1 MSQYLSEDIKQ
12 PIVHSPP
19 GSPRNVYLLK
29 APTGS
34 GKTTFFIKDLVPE
47 ARRRR
52 QQVLLI
58 VNRSVLTEQLINIY
72 LKELGIPPGAIEF
85 PQEGIYPLG
94 DLVVCSYQYMARR
107 LQDKDTPNIKI
118 GPFEAKEYAFVVC
131 DECHYFIADS
141 VFTTDSAPLVNLPK
155 VFAQSVRIYASAT
168 MSPVRNVILK
178 MEQVVDLAEN
188 FPHWEIWPRFRY
200 AKNDMI
206 SQMYSNSTGLPKYA
220 AFFEVTGAE
229 PDYSYLHP
237 RILADGQALWDD
249 VIEQHGAHRLH
260 KAVVFVDSKKQ
271 GTDCKNKLNQ
281 HGVSAAFI
289 FSEASSGAYS
299 MDELDKK
306 VLEEIKA
313 KSHFE
318 SVSVLIATSILDNG
332 TNLID
337 KEITHLYISGT
348 EYMAAVQ
355 QAGRVRMYDEGQTLE
370 LVIPRRAKSFFSTR
384 RSQWKRQKELLEK
397 WLDATVKTR
406 ESMYFNGEAD
416 FLKTKFSYNEDSRPK
431 NSIFTFAALN
441 YYIFDASNSIALLE
455 NDPDAYIQKALRWF
469 GFDLDDTET
478 VDENPRHQN
487 AAIEQLQALLEE
499 TESKPLNSEN
509 WADFRE
515 KFRTLYEKSGGATLC
530 SGKANRKPGTRVIV
544 ELLASYGYQVK
555 TNAKLKLKYIV
566 KEDTKK

>member
-107 LQDKDTPNIKI
+107 LQGKDTPNIKI

-188 FPHWEIWPRFRY
+188 FPYWEISPGFRY
-200 AKNDMI
+200 ARNNMI
-206 SQMYSNSTGLPKYA
+206 SQIYSNYNGLLQRAP
-220 AFFEVTGAE
+220 FFEVMGAE

-237 RILADGQALWDD
+237 RILADGQSLWDD
-249 VIEQHGAHRLH
+249 VIEQYEAHSLR
-260 KAVVFVDSKKQ
+260 KAVVFVDSKKH
-271 GTDCKNKLNQ
+271 GKDCKEKLNS
-281 HGVSAAFI
+281 HGISAAFI
-289 FSEASSGAYS
+289 VSESTSSRSYS

-306 VLEEIKA
+306 VLEEIKT
-313 KSHFE
+313 KNRFE
-318 SVSVLIATSILDNG
+318 SVSVLIATSVLDNG

-337 KEITHLYISGT
+337 KDITHLYISGT

-355 QAGRVRMYDEGQTLE
+355 QAGRVRMYEEGQTLE
-370 LVIPRRAKSFFSTR
+370 LVIPRRAKSYFSSR
-384 RSQWKRQKELLEK
+384 ISQWNRQENLLDK
-397 WLDATVKTR
+397 WLDADAKTR
-406 ESMYFNGEAD
+406 EDMFWNGELE
-416 FLKTKFSYNEDSRPK
+416 FLRTKFSYNESSHPK
-431 NSIFTFAALN
+431 NSIFTFASLN
-441 YYIFDASNSIALLE
+441 YYRSDARDTLRRLE
-455 NDPDAYIQKALRWF
+455 GSPDGYVKKALCWF
-469 GFDLDDTET
+469 GFNLSDA
-478 VDENPRHQN
+478 VDESLCCQSD
-487 AAIEQLQALLEE
+487 AIEQLQTFLEE
-499 TESKPLNSEN
+499 TASKPLNKES
-509 WADFRE
+509 WANFRK
-515 KFRTLYEKSGGATLC
+515 KFRSLHEAAGGEVLC
-530 SGKANRKPGTRVIV
+530 NGKKDRTPGTQVIE
-544 ELLASYGYQVK
+544 ELLPLYGYQVK
-555 TNAKLKLKYIV
+555 TSNRLKFIV
-566 KEDTKK
+566 KEGT

>member
-34 GKTTFFIKDLVPE
+34 GKTTFFIEELVPE
-47 ARRRR
+47 ARRRE
-52 QQVLLI
+52 QAVLLI
-58 VNRSVLTEQLINIY
+58 VNRSVLTEQLTNIY

-85 PQEGIYPLG
+85 SQAGIYPLG
-94 DLVVCSYQYMARR
+94 DLVVCSYQYMAQR

-168 MSPVRNVILK
+168 ISPVRNVILK

-188 FPHWEIWPRFRY
+188 FPHWEIWPGFRY
-200 AKNDMI
+200 ARNNMI
-206 SQMYSNSTGLPKYA
+206 SQIHSNHNGLLQYA

-229 PDYSYLHP
+229 PNYSYLHP

-249 VIEQHGAHRLH
+249 VIEQHEAHRLH

-281 HGVSAAFI
+281 HGISAAFI
-289 FSEASSGAYS
+289 FSEASSGSYS

-313 KSHFE
+313 KSRFE
-318 SVSVLIATSILDNG
+318 SVSVLIATSVLDNG

-337 KEITHLYISGT
+337 KDITHLYISGT

-355 QAGRVRMYDEGQTLE
+355 QAGRVRMYEEGQTLE
-370 LVIPRRAKSFFSTR
+370 LVIPRRAKSYFSSR
-384 RSQWKRQKELLEK
+384 ISQWDRQENLLNK
-397 WLDATVKTR
+397 WLDTDAKTR
-406 ESMYFNGEAD
+406 EDMFWNGELE
-416 FLKTKFSYNEDSRPK
+416 FLRTKFSYNESSHPK
-431 NSIFTFAALN
+431 NSIFTFAALD
-441 YYIFDASNSIALLE
+441 YYISDARKSLSMLE
-455 NDPDAYIQKALRWF
+455 NDPDGYVRKALSWF
-469 GFDLDDTET
+469 GFDLDDTEA

-499 TESKPLNSEN
+499 TASKPLNKES
-509 WADFRE
+509 WANFRQQ
-515 KFRTLYEKSGGATLC
+515 FRLLHEAAGGEVLC
-530 SGKANRKPGTRVIV
+530 SGKKDRTPGTQVIE
-544 ELLASYGYQVK
+544 ELLPLYGYQVK
-555 TNAKLKLKYIV
+555 TSNRLKFIV
-566 KEDTKK
+566 KEGT

>member
-34 GKTTFFIKDLVPE
+34 GKTTFFIEELVPE
-47 ARRRR
+47 ARRRE
-52 QQVLLI
+52 QAVLLI
-58 VNRSVLTEQLINIY
+58 VNRSVLTEQLTNIY

-85 PQEGIYPLG
+85 SQAGIYPLG
-94 DLVVCSYQYMARR
+94 DLVVCSYQYMAQR

-168 MSPVRNVILK
+168 ISPVRNVILK

-188 FPHWEIWPRFRY
+188 FPHWEIWPGFRY
-200 AKNDMI
+200 ARNNMI
-206 SQMYSNSTGLPKYA
+206 SQIHSNHNGLLQYA

-229 PDYSYLHP
+229 HNYSYLHP
-237 RILADGQALWDD
+237 RILADDQALWDD
-249 VIEQHGAHRLH
+249 VIEQHEAHRLH

-281 HGVSAAFI
+281 HGISAAFI
-289 FSEASSGAYS
+289 FSEASSGSYS

-313 KSHFE
+313 KSRFE
-318 SVSVLIATSILDNG
+318 SVSVLIATSVLDNG

-337 KEITHLYISGT
+337 KDITHLYISGT

-355 QAGRVRMYDEGQTLE
+355 QAGRVRMYEEGQTLE
-370 LVIPRRAKSFFSTR
+370 LVIPRRAKSYFSSR
-384 RSQWKRQKELLEK
+384 ISQWDRQENLLNK
-397 WLDATVKTR
+397 WLDTDAKTR
-406 ESMYFNGEAD
+406 EDMFWNGELE
-416 FLKTKFSYNEDSRPK
+416 FLRTKFSYNESSHPK
-431 NSIFTFAALN
+431 NSIFTFAALD
-441 YYIFDASNSIALLE
+441 YYISDARKSLSMLE
-455 NDPDAYIQKALRWF
+455 NDPDGYVRKALSWF
-469 GFDLDDTET
+469 GFDLDDTEA

-499 TESKPLNSEN
+499 TASKPLNKESWSN
-509 WADFRE
+509 FR
-515 KFRTLYEKSGGATLC
+515 KQFRSLHEAAGGEVLC
-530 SGKANRKPGTRVIV
+530 SGKKDRTPGTQVIE
-544 ELLASYGYQVK
+544 ELLPLYGYQVK
-555 TNAKLKLKYIV
+555 TSNKLKFIV
-566 KEDTKK
+566 KEDIKK

>member
-47 ARRRR
+47 ARRRG
-52 QQVLLI
+52 QAVLLI
-58 VNRSVLTEQLINIY
+58 VNRCVLTEQLINIY

-168 MSPVRNVILK
+168 MNPVRNVILK

-188 FPHWEIWPRFRY
+188 FPYWEISPGFRY
-200 AKNDMI
+200 ARNNMI
-206 SQMYSNSTGLPKYA
+206 SQIYSNYNGLLQRAP
-220 AFFEVTGAE
+220 FFEVRGAE

-249 VIEQHGAHRLH
+249 VIEQHGIHRLH

-271 GTDCKNKLNQ
+271 GTDCKNNLNQ
-281 HGVSAAFI
+281 HGISAAFI

-313 KSHFE
+313 KSRFE

-355 QAGRVRMYDEGQTLE
+355 QVGRVRMYEEGQTLE

-397 WLDATVKTR
+397 WLSATVKTR
-406 ESMYFNGEAD
+406 ESMYFNGEVD

-441 YYIFDASNSIALLE
+441 YYISDASNSIALLE
-455 NDPDAYIQKALRWF
+455 NDPDAYIQKALNWF

-478 VDENPRHQN
+478 VDENPHHQN

-515 KFRTLYEKSGGATLC
+515 EFRTLYEKSGGATLC
-530 SGKANRKPGTRVIV
+530 SGKAKRKPGTHVIV

>member
-19 GSPRNVYLLK
+19 GLPRNVYLLK

-85 PQEGIYPLG
+85 SQAGIYPLG
-94 DLVVCSYQYMARR
+94 DLVVCSYQYMAQR

-188 FPHWEIWPRFRY
+188 FPHWEIWPGFRY
-200 AKNDMI
+200 ARNNMI
-206 SQMYSNSTGLPKYA
+206 SQIHSNHNGLLQYA

-229 PDYSYLHP
+229 PNYSYLHP

-249 VIEQHGAHRLH
+249 VIEQHEAHRLH

-281 HGVSAAFI
+281 HGISAAFI
-289 FSEASSGAYS
+289 FSEASSGSYS

-313 KSHFE
+313 KSRFE
-318 SVSVLIATSILDNG
+318 SVSVLIATSVLDNG

-337 KEITHLYISGT
+337 KDITHLYISGT

-355 QAGRVRMYDEGQTLE
+355 QAGRVRMYEEGQTLE
-370 LVIPRRAKSFFSTR
+370 LVIPRRAKSYFSSR
-384 RSQWKRQKELLEK
+384 ISQWDRQENLLNK
-397 WLDATVKTR
+397 WLDTDAKTR
-406 ESMYFNGEAD
+406 EDMFWNGELE
-416 FLKTKFSYNEDSRPK
+416 FLRTKFSYNESSHPK
-431 NSIFTFAALN
+431 NSIFTFAALD
-441 YYIFDASNSIALLE
+441 YYISDARKSLSMLE
-455 NDPDAYIQKALRWF
+455 NDPDGYVRKALSWF
-469 GFDLDDTET
+469 GFDLDDTEA

-499 TESKPLNSEN
+499 TASKPLNKES
-509 WADFRE
+509 WANFR
-515 KFRTLYEKSGGATLC
+515 KQFRSLHEAAGGEVLC
-530 SGKANRKPGTRVIV
+530 SGKKDRTPGTQVIE
-544 ELLASYGYQVK
+544 ELLPLYGYQVK
-555 TNAKLKLKYIV
+555 TSNKLKFIV
-566 KEDTKK
+566 KEDIKK

>member
-19 GSPRNVYLLK
+19 GLPRNVYLFK

-107 LQDKDTPNIKI
+107 LQGKDTPNIKI

-188 FPHWEIWPRFRY
+188 FPYWEISPGFRY
-200 AKNDMI
+200 ARNNMI
-206 SQMYSNSTGLPKYA
+206 SQIYSNYNGLLQRAP
-220 AFFEVTGAE
+220 FFEVMGAE

-237 RILADGQALWDD
+237 RILADGQSLWDD
-249 VIEQHGAHRLH
+249 VIEQYEAHSLR
-260 KAVVFVDSKKQ
+260 KAVVFVDSKKH
-271 GTDCKNKLNQ
+271 GKDCKEKLNS
-281 HGVSAAFI
+281 HGISAAFI
-289 FSEASSGAYS
+289 VSESTSSRSYS

-306 VLEEIKA
+306 VLEEIKT
-313 KSHFE
+313 KNRFE
-318 SVSVLIATSILDNG
+318 SVSVLIATSVLDNG

-337 KEITHLYISGT
+337 KDITHLYISGT

-355 QAGRVRMYDEGQTLE
+355 QAGRVRMYEEGQTLE
-370 LVIPRRAKSFFSTR
+370 LVIPRRAKSYFSSR
-384 RSQWKRQKELLEK
+384 ISQWNRQENLLDK
-397 WLDATVKTR
+397 WLDADAKTR
-406 ESMYFNGEAD
+406 EDMFWNGELE
-416 FLKTKFSYNEDSRPK
+416 FLRTKFSYNESSHPK
-431 NSIFTFAALN
+431 NSIFTFASLN
-441 YYIFDASNSIALLE
+441 YYRSDARDTLRRLE
-455 NDPDAYIQKALRWF
+455 GSPDGYVKKALCWF
-469 GFDLDDTET
+469 GFNLSDA
-478 VDENPRHQN
+478 VDESLCCQSD
-487 AAIEQLQALLEE
+487 AIEQLQTFLEE
-499 TESKPLNSEN
+499 TASKPLNKES
-509 WADFRE
+509 WANFRQQ
-515 KFRTLYEKSGGATLC
+515 FRLLHEAAGGEVLC
-530 SGKANRKPGTRVIV
+530 SGKKDRTPGTQVIE
-544 ELLASYGYQVK
+544 ELLPLYGYQVK
-555 TNAKLKLKYIV
+555 TCNRLKFIV
-566 KEDTKK
+566 KEGT

>member
-34 GKTTFFIKDLVPE
+34 GKTTFFIEELVPE
-47 ARRRR
+47 ARRRE
-52 QQVLLI
+52 QAVLLI
-58 VNRSVLTEQLINIY
+58 VNRSVLTEQLTNIY

-85 PQEGIYPLG
+85 SQAGIYPLG
-94 DLVVCSYQYMARR
+94 DLVVCSYQYMAQR

-168 MSPVRNVILK
+168 ISPVRNVILK

-188 FPHWEIWPRFRY
+188 FPHWEIWPGFRY
-200 AKNDMI
+200 ARNNMI
-206 SQMYSNSTGLPKYA
+206 SQIHSNHNGLLQYA

-229 PDYSYLHP
+229 PNYSYLHP

-249 VIEQHGAHRLH
+249 VIEQHETHRLH

-281 HGVSAAFI
+281 HGISAAFI
-289 FSEASSGAYS
+289 FSEASSGSYS

-313 KSHFE
+313 KSRFE
-318 SVSVLIATSILDNG
+318 SVSVLIATSVLDNG

-337 KEITHLYISGT
+337 KDITHLYISGT

-355 QAGRVRMYDEGQTLE
+355 QAGRVRMYEEGQTLE
-370 LVIPRRAKSFFSTR
+370 LVIPRRAKSYFSSR
-384 RSQWKRQKELLEK
+384 ISQWDRQENLLNK
-397 WLDATVKTR
+397 WLDTDAKTR
-406 ESMYFNGEAD
+406 EDMFWNGELE
-416 FLKTKFSYNEDSRPK
+416 FLRTKFSYNESFHPK
-431 NSIFTFAALN
+431 NSIFTFAALD
-441 YYIFDASNSIALLE
+441 YYISDARKSLSMLE
-455 NDPDAYIQKALRWF
+455 NDPDGYVRKALSWF
-469 GFDLDDTET
+469 GFDLDDTEA

-499 TESKPLNSEN
+499 TASKPLNKES
-509 WADFRE
+509 WANFR
-515 KFRTLYEKSGGATLC
+515 KQFRSLHEAAGGEVLC
-530 SGKANRKPGTRVIV
+530 SGKKDRTPGTQVIE
-544 ELLASYGYQVK
+544 ELLPLYGYQVK
-555 TNAKLKLKYIV
+555 TSNKLKFIV
-566 KEDTKK
+566 KEDIKK

>member
-188 FPHWEIWPRFRY
+188 FPHWEIWPGFRY
-200 AKNDMI
+200 ARNNMI
-206 SQMYSNSTGLPKYA
+206 SQMYSNNTGLPKYA

-237 RILADGQALWDD
+237 RILADGQSLWDD
-249 VIEQHGAHRLH
+249 VIEQYEAHSLR

-271 GTDCKNKLNQ
+271 GKDCKEKLNS
-281 HGVSAAFI
+281 HGISAAFI
-289 FSEASSGAYS
+289 VSESTSSRSYS

-306 VLEEIKA
+306 VLEEIKT
-313 KSHFE
+313 KNRFE
-318 SVSVLIATSILDNG
+318 SVSVLIATSVLDNG

-337 KEITHLYISGT
+337 KDITHLYISGT

-355 QAGRVRMYDEGQTLE
+355 QAGRVRMYEEGQTLE
-370 LVIPRRAKSFFSTR
+370 LVIPRRAKSYFSSR
-384 RSQWKRQKELLEK
+384 ISQWNRQENLLDK
-397 WLDATVKTR
+397 WLDADAKTR
-406 ESMYFNGEAD
+406 EDMFWNGELE
-416 FLKTKFSYNEDSRPK
+416 FLRTKFSYNESSHPK
-431 NSIFTFAALN
+431 NSIFTFASLN
-441 YYIFDASNSIALLE
+441 YYRSDARDTLRRLE
-455 NDPDAYIQKALRWF
+455 GSPDGYVKKALCWF
-469 GFDLDDTET
+469 GFNLSDA
-478 VDENPRHQN
+478 VDESLCCQSD
-487 AAIEQLQALLEE
+487 AIEQLQTFLEE
-499 TESKPLNSEN
+499 TASKPLNKES
-509 WADFRE
+509 WANFRQQ
-515 KFRTLYEKSGGATLC
+515 FRLLHEAAGGEVLC
-530 SGKANRKPGTRVIV
+530 SGKKDRTPGTQVIE
-544 ELLASYGYQVK
+544 ELLPLYGYQVK
-555 TNAKLKLKYIV
+555 TSNRLKFIV
-566 KEDTKK
+566 KEGT

>member
-34 GKTTFFIKDLVPE
+34 CKTTFFIKDLVPE

-249 VIEQHGAHRLH
+249 VIEQHGPHRLH

-281 HGVSAAFI
+281 HGISAAFI

-313 KSHFE
+313 KSRFE

-370 LVIPRRAKSFFSTR
+370 LVIPRRAKSYFSSR
-384 RSQWKRQKELLEK
+384 ISQWTRQENLLDK
-397 WLDATVKTR
+397 WLDADTKAR
-406 ESMYFNGEAD
+406 ESMSFNGELD
-416 FLKTKFSYNEDSRPK
+416 FLKRQFSYNGGTRPQT
-431 NSIFTFAALN
+431 SVFTFAALN
-441 YYIFDASNSIALLE
+441 YYISDARNSMAMLE
-455 NDPDAYIQKALRWF
+455 KDSDAYIQKALRWF

>member
-47 ARRRR
+47 ARRRG
-52 QQVLLI
+52 QSVLLI
-58 VNRSVLTEQLINIY
+58 VNRNVLTEQLINIY

-107 LQDKDTPNIKI
+107 LQGKDTPNIKI

-188 FPHWEIWPRFRY
+188 FPYWEISPGFRY
-200 AKNDMI
+200 ARNNMI
-206 SQMYSNSTGLPKYA
+206 SQIYSNYNGLLQRAP
-220 AFFEVTGAE
+220 FFEVMGAE

-237 RILADGQALWDD
+237 RILADGQSLWDD
-249 VIEQHGAHRLH
+249 VIEQYEAHSLR
-260 KAVVFVDSKKQ
+260 KAVVFVDSKKH
-271 GTDCKNKLNQ
+271 GKDCKEKLNS
-281 HGVSAAFI
+281 HGISAAFI
-289 FSEASSGAYS
+289 VSESTSSRSYS

-306 VLEEIKA
+306 VLEEIKT
-313 KSHFE
+313 KNRFE
-318 SVSVLIATSILDNG
+318 SVSVLIATSVLDNG

-337 KEITHLYISGT
+337 KDITHLYISGT

-355 QAGRVRMYDEGQTLE
+355 QAGRVRMYEEGQTLE
-370 LVIPRRAKSFFSTR
+370 LVIPRRAKSYFSSR
-384 RSQWKRQKELLEK
+384 ISQWNRHENLLDK
-397 WLDATVKTR
+397 WLDADAKTR
-406 ESMYFNGEAD
+406 EDMFWNGELE
-416 FLKTKFSYNEDSRPK
+416 FLRTKFSYNESSHPK
-431 NSIFTFAALN
+431 NSIFTFASLN
-441 YYIFDASNSIALLE
+441 YYRSDARDTLRRLE
-455 NDPDAYIQKALRWF
+455 GSPDGYVKKALCWF
-469 GFDLDDTET
+469 GFNLSDA
-478 VDENPRHQN
+478 VDESLCCQSD
-487 AAIEQLQALLEE
+487 AIEQLQTFLEE
-499 TESKPLNSEN
+499 TASKPLNKES
-509 WADFRE
+509 WANFRQQ
-515 KFRTLYEKSGGATLC
+515 FRLLHEAAGGEVLC
-530 SGKANRKPGTRVIV
+530 SGKKDRTPGTQVIE
-544 ELLASYGYQVK
+544 ELLPLYGYQVK
-555 TNAKLKLKYIV
+555 TSNRLKFIV
-566 KEDTKK
+566 KEGT

>member
-34 GKTTFFIKDLVPE
+34 GKTTFFIEELVPE
-47 ARRRR
+47 ARRRE
-52 QQVLLI
+52 QAVLLI

-107 LQDKDTPNIKI
+107 LQGKDTPNIKI

-188 FPHWEIWPRFRY
+188 FPYWEISPGFRY
-200 AKNDMI
+200 ARNNMI
-206 SQMYSNSTGLPKYA
+206 SQIYSNYNGLLQRAP
-220 AFFEVTGAE
+220 FFEVMGAE

-237 RILADGQALWDD
+237 RILADGQSLWDD
-249 VIEQHGAHRLH
+249 VIEQYEAHSLR
-260 KAVVFVDSKKQ
+260 KAVVFVDSKKH
-271 GTDCKNKLNQ
+271 GKDCKEKLNS
-281 HGVSAAFI
+281 HGISAAFI
-289 FSEASSGAYS
+289 VSESTSSRSYS

-306 VLEEIKA
+306 VLEEIKT
-313 KSHFE
+313 KNRFE
-318 SVSVLIATSILDNG
+318 SVSVLIATSVLDNG

-337 KEITHLYISGT
+337 KDITHLYISGT

-355 QAGRVRMYDEGQTLE
+355 QAGRVRMYEEGQTLE
-370 LVIPRRAKSFFSTR
+370 LVIPRRAKSYFSSR
-384 RSQWKRQKELLEK
+384 ISQWNRQENLLDK
-397 WLDATVKTR
+397 WLDADAKTR
-406 ESMYFNGEAD
+406 EDMFWNGELE
-416 FLKTKFSYNEDSRPK
+416 FLRTKFSYNESSHPK
-431 NSIFTFAALN
+431 NSIFTFASLN
-441 YYIFDASNSIALLE
+441 YYRSDARDTLRRLE
-455 NDPDAYIQKALRWF
+455 GSPDGYVKKALCWF
-469 GFDLDDTET
+469 GFNLSDA
-478 VDENPRHQN
+478 VDESLCCQSD
-487 AAIEQLQALLEE
+487 AIEQLQTFLEE
-499 TESKPLNSEN
+499 TASKPLNKES
-509 WADFRE
+509 WANFRQQ
-515 KFRTLYEKSGGATLC
+515 FRLLHEAAGGEVLC
-530 SGKANRKPGTRVIV
+530 SGKKDRTPGTQVIE
-544 ELLASYGYQVK
+544 ELLPLYGYQVK
-555 TNAKLKLKYIV
+555 TSNRLKFIV
-566 KEDTKK
+566 KEGT

>member
-188 FPHWEIWPRFRY
+188 FPHWEIWPGFRY
-200 AKNDMI
+200 ARNNMI
-206 SQMYSNSTGLPKYA
+206 SQMYSNNTGLPKYA

-229 PDYSYLHP
+229 PDYSYLYP
-237 RILADGQALWDD
+237 RILADGQSLWDD
-249 VIEQHGAHRLH
+249 VIEQYEAHSLR

-271 GTDCKNKLNQ
+271 GKDCKEKLNS
-281 HGVSAAFI
+281 HGISAAFI
-289 FSEASSGAYS
+289 VSESTSSRSYS

-306 VLEEIKA
+306 VLEEIKT
-313 KSHFE
+313 KNRFE
-318 SVSVLIATSILDNG
+318 SVSVLIATSVLDNG

-337 KEITHLYISGT
+337 KDITHLYISGT

-355 QAGRVRMYDEGQTLE
+355 QAGRVRMYEEGQTLE
-370 LVIPRRAKSFFSTR
+370 LVIPRRAKSYFSSR
-384 RSQWKRQKELLEK
+384 ISQWDRQENLLDK
-397 WLDATVKTR
+397 WLDADAKTR
-406 ESMYFNGEAD
+406 EDMFWNGELE
-416 FLKTKFSYNEDSRPK
+416 FLRTKFSYNESSHPK
-431 NSIFTFAALN
+431 NSIFTFASLN
-441 YYIFDASNSIALLE
+441 YYRSDARDTLRRLE
-455 NDPDAYIQKALRWF
+455 GSPDGYVKKALCWF
-469 GFDLDDTET
+469 GFNLSDA
-478 VDENPRHQN
+478 VDESLCCQSD
-487 AAIEQLQALLEE
+487 AIEQLQTFLEE
-499 TESKPLNSEN
+499 TASKPLNKES
-509 WADFRE
+509 WANFRQQ
-515 KFRTLYEKSGGATLC
+515 FRLLHEAAGGEVLC
-530 SGKANRKPGTRVIV
+530 SGKKDRTPGTQVIE
-544 ELLASYGYQVK
+544 ELLPLYGYQVK
-555 TNAKLKLKYIV
+555 TSNRLKFIV
-566 KEDTKK
+566 KEGT

>member
-47 ARRRR
+47 ARRRG
-52 QQVLLI
+52 QAVLLI
-58 VNRSVLTEQLINIY
+58 VNRCVLTEQLINIY

-168 MSPVRNVILK
+168 MNPVRNVILK

-188 FPHWEIWPRFRY
+188 FPYWEISPGFRY
-200 AKNDMI
+200 ARNNMI
-206 SQMYSNSTGLPKYA
+206 SQIYSNYNGLLQRAP
-220 AFFEVTGAE
+220 FFEVMGAE

-237 RILADGQALWDD
+237 RILADGQSLWDD
-249 VIEQHGAHRLH
+249 VIEQYEAHSLR
-260 KAVVFVDSKKQ
+260 KAVVFVDSKKH
-271 GTDCKNKLNQ
+271 GKDCKEKLNS
-281 HGVSAAFI
+281 HGISAAFI
-289 FSEASSGAYS
+289 VSEFTSSRSYS

-306 VLEEIKA
+306 VLEEIKT
-313 KSHFE
+313 KNRFE
-318 SVSVLIATSILDNG
+318 SVSVLIATSVLDNG

-337 KEITHLYISGT
+337 KDITHLYISGT

-355 QAGRVRMYDEGQTLE
+355 QAGRVRMYEESQTLE
-370 LVIPRRAKSFFSTR
+370 LVIPRRAKSYFSSR
-384 RSQWKRQKELLEK
+384 ISQWNRQENLLDK
-397 WLDATVKTR
+397 WLDADAKTR
-406 ESMYFNGEAD
+406 EDMFWNGELE
-416 FLKTKFSYNEDSRPK
+416 FLRTKFSYNESSHPK
-431 NSIFTFAALN
+431 NSIFTFASLN
-441 YYIFDASNSIALLE
+441 YYRSDARDTLRRLE
-455 NDPDAYIQKALRWF
+455 GSPDGYVKKALCWF
-469 GFDLDDTET
+469 GFNLSDA
-478 VDENPRHQN
+478 VDESLCCQSD
-487 AAIEQLQALLEE
+487 AIEQLQTFLEE
-499 TESKPLNSEN
+499 TASKPLNKES
-509 WADFRE
+509 WANFRQQ
-515 KFRTLYEKSGGATLC
+515 FRLLHEAAGGEVLC
-530 SGKANRKPGTRVIV
+530 SGKKDRTPGTQVIE
-544 ELLASYGYQVK
+544 ELLPLYGYQVK
-555 TNAKLKLKYIV
+555 TSNRLKFIV
-566 KEDTKK
+566 KEGT

>member
-34 GKTTFFIKDLVPE
+34 GKTTFFIEELVPE
-47 ARRRR
+47 ARRRE
-52 QQVLLI
+52 QAVLLI
-58 VNRSVLTEQLINIY
+58 VNRSVLTEQLTNIY

-85 PQEGIYPLG
+85 SQAGIYPLG
-94 DLVVCSYQYMARR
+94 DLVVCSYQYMAQR

-168 MSPVRNVILK
+168 ISPVRNVILK

-188 FPHWEIWPRFRY
+188 FPHWEIWPGFRY
-200 AKNDMI
+200 ARNNMI
-206 SQMYSNSTGLPKYA
+206 SQIHSNHNGLLQYA

-229 PDYSYLHP
+229 PNYSYLHP

-249 VIEQHGAHRLH
+249 VIEQHEAHRLH

-281 HGVSAAFI
+281 HGISAAFI
-289 FSEASSGAYS
+289 FSEASSGSYS

-313 KSHFE
+313 KSRFE
-318 SVSVLIATSILDNG
+318 SVSVLIATSVLDNG

-337 KEITHLYISGT
+337 KDITHLYISGT

-355 QAGRVRMYDEGQTLE
+355 QAGRVRMYEEGQTLE
-370 LVIPRRAKSFFSTR
+370 LVIPRRAKSYFSSR
-384 RSQWKRQKELLEK
+384 ISQWNRQENLLDK
-397 WLDATVKTR
+397 WLDADAKTR
-406 ESMYFNGEAD
+406 EDMFWNGELE
-416 FLKTKFSYNEDSRPK
+416 FLRTKFSYNESSHPK
-431 NSIFTFAALN
+431 NSIFTFASLN
-441 YYIFDASNSIALLE
+441 YYRSDARDTLRRLE
-455 NDPDAYIQKALRWF
+455 GSPDGYVKKALCWF
-469 GFDLDDTET
+469 GFNLSDA
-478 VDENPRHQN
+478 VDESLCCQSD
-487 AAIEQLQALLEE
+487 AIEQLQTFLEE
-499 TESKPLNSEN
+499 TASKPLNKES
-509 WADFRE
+509 WANFRQQ
-515 KFRTLYEKSGGATLC
+515 FRLLHEAAGGEVLC
-530 SGKANRKPGTRVIV
+530 SGKKDRTPGTQVIE
-544 ELLASYGYQVK
+544 ELLPLYGYQVK
-555 TNAKLKLKYIV
+555 TSNRLKFIV
-566 KEDTKK
+566 KEGT

>member
-249 VIEQHGAHRLH
+249 VIEQHGTHRLH

-281 HGVSAAFI
+281 HGISAAFI

-313 KSHFE
+313 KSRFE

-370 LVIPRRAKSFFSTR
+370 LVIPRRAKSYFSSR
-384 RSQWKRQKELLEK
+384 ISQWTRQENLLDK
-397 WLDATVKTR
+397 WLDADTKAR
-406 ESMYFNGEAD
+406 ESMSFNGE
-416 FLKTKFSYNEDSRPK
+416 
-431 NSIFTFAALN
+431 
-441 YYIFDASNSIALLE
+441 
-455 NDPDAYIQKALRWF
+455 
-469 GFDLDDTET
+469 
-478 VDENPRHQN
+478 
-487 AAIEQLQALLEE
+487 
-499 TESKPLNSEN
+499 
-509 WADFRE
+509 
-515 KFRTLYEKSGGATLC
+515 
-530 SGKANRKPGTRVIV
+530 
-544 ELLASYGYQVK
+544 
-555 TNAKLKLKYIV
+555 
-566 KEDTKK
+566 

>member
-47 ARRRR
+47 ARRRG
-52 QQVLLI
+52 QSVLLI
-58 VNRSVLTEQLINIY
+58 VNRNVLTEQLINIY

-107 LQDKDTPNIKI
+107 LQGKDTPNIKI

-188 FPHWEIWPRFRY
+188 FPYWEISPGFRY
-200 AKNDMI
+200 ARNNMI
-206 SQMYSNSTGLPKYA
+206 SQIYSNYNGLLQRAP
-220 AFFEVTGAE
+220 FFEVMGAE

-237 RILADGQALWDD
+237 RILADGQSLWDD
-249 VIEQHGAHRLH
+249 VIEQYEAHSLR
-260 KAVVFVDSKKQ
+260 KAVVFVDSKKH
-271 GTDCKNKLNQ
+271 GKDCKEKLNS
-281 HGVSAAFI
+281 HGISAAFI
-289 FSEASSGAYS
+289 VSESTSSRSYS

-306 VLEEIKA
+306 VLEEIKT
-313 KSHFE
+313 KNRFE
-318 SVSVLIATSILDNG
+318 SVSVLIATSVLDNG

-337 KEITHLYISGT
+337 KDITHLYISGT

-355 QAGRVRMYDEGQTLE
+355 QAGRVRMYEEGQTLE
-370 LVIPRRAKSFFSTR
+370 LVIPRRAKSYFSSR
-384 RSQWKRQKELLEK
+384 ISQWDRQENLLDK
-397 WLDATVKTR
+397 WLDADAKTR
-406 ESMYFNGEAD
+406 EDMFWNGELE
-416 FLKTKFSYNEDSRPK
+416 FLRTKFSYNESSHPK
-431 NSIFTFAALN
+431 NSIFTFASLN
-441 YYIFDASNSIALLE
+441 YYRSDARDTLRRLE
-455 NDPDAYIQKALRWF
+455 GSPDGYVKKALCWF
-469 GFDLDDTET
+469 GFNLSDA
-478 VDENPRHQN
+478 VDESLCCQSD
-487 AAIEQLQALLEE
+487 AIEQLQTFLEE
-499 TESKPLNSEN
+499 TASKPLNKES
-509 WADFRE
+509 WANFRQ
-515 KFRTLYEKSGGATLC
+515 KFRLLHEAAGGEVLC
-530 SGKANRKPGTRVIV
+530 SGKKDRTPGTQVIE
-544 ELLASYGYQVK
+544 ELLPLYGYQVK
-555 TNAKLKLKYIV
+555 TSNRLKFIV
-566 KEDTKK
+566 KEGT

>member
-19 GSPRNVYLLK
+19 GLPRNVYLLK

-107 LQDKDTPNIKI
+107 LQGKDTPNIKI

-188 FPHWEIWPRFRY
+188 FPYWEISPGFRY
-200 AKNDMI
+200 ARNNMI
-206 SQMYSNSTGLPKYA
+206 SQIYSNYNGLLQRAP
-220 AFFEVTGAE
+220 FFEVMGAE

-237 RILADGQALWDD
+237 RILADGQSLWDD
-249 VIEQHGAHRLH
+249 VIEQYEAHSLR
-260 KAVVFVDSKKQ
+260 KAVVFVDSKKH
-271 GTDCKNKLNQ
+271 GKDCKEKLNS
-281 HGVSAAFI
+281 HGISAAFI
-289 FSEASSGAYS
+289 VSESTSSRSYS

-306 VLEEIKA
+306 VLEEIKT
-313 KSHFE
+313 KNRFE
-318 SVSVLIATSILDNG
+318 SVSVLIATSVLDNG

-337 KEITHLYISGT
+337 KDITHLYISGT

-355 QAGRVRMYDEGQTLE
+355 QAGRVRMYEECQTLE
-370 LVIPRRAKSFFSTR
+370 LVIPRRAKSYFSSR
-384 RSQWKRQKELLEK
+384 ISQWNRQENLLDK
-397 WLDATVKTR
+397 WLDADAKTR
-406 ESMYFNGEAD
+406 EDMFWNGELE
-416 FLKTKFSYNEDSRPK
+416 FLRTKFSYNESSHPK
-431 NSIFTFAALN
+431 NSIFTFASLN
-441 YYIFDASNSIALLE
+441 YYRSDARDTLRRLE
-455 NDPDAYIQKALRWF
+455 GSPDGYVKKALCWF
-469 GFDLDDTET
+469 GFNLSDA
-478 VDENPRHQN
+478 VDESLCCQSD
-487 AAIEQLQALLEE
+487 AIEQLQTFLEE
-499 TESKPLNSEN
+499 TASKPLNKES
-509 WADFRE
+509 WANFRQQ
-515 KFRTLYEKSGGATLC
+515 FRLLHEAAGGEVLC
-530 SGKANRKPGTRVIV
+530 SGKKDRTPGTQVIE
-544 ELLASYGYQVK
+544 ELLPLYGYQVK
-555 TNAKLKLKYIV
+555 TSNRLKFIV
-566 KEDTKK
+566 KEGT

>member
-47 ARRRR
+47 ARRRM

-107 LQDKDTPNIKI
+107 LQGKDTPNIKI

-188 FPHWEIWPRFRY
+188 FPHWEIWPGFRY
-200 AKNDMI
+200 ARNNMI
-206 SQMYSNSTGLPKYA
+206 SQMYSNNTGLPKYA

-237 RILADGQALWDD
+237 RILADGQSLWDD
-249 VIEQHGAHRLH
+249 VIEQYEAHSLR

-271 GTDCKNKLNQ
+271 GKDCKEKLNS
-281 HGVSAAFI
+281 HGISAAFI
-289 FSEASSGAYS
+289 VSESTSSRSYS

-306 VLEEIKA
+306 VLEEIKT
-313 KSHFE
+313 KNRFE
-318 SVSVLIATSILDNG
+318 SVSVLIATSVLDNG

-337 KEITHLYISGT
+337 KDITHLYISGT

-355 QAGRVRMYDEGQTLE
+355 QAGRVRMYEEGQTLE
-370 LVIPRRAKSFFSTR
+370 LVIPRRAKSYFSSR
-384 RSQWKRQKELLEK
+384 ISQWDRQENLLDK
-397 WLDATVKTR
+397 WLDADAKTR
-406 ESMYFNGEAD
+406 EDMFWNGELE
-416 FLKTKFSYNEDSRPK
+416 FLRTKFSYNESSHPK
-431 NSIFTFAALN
+431 NSIFTFASLN
-441 YYIFDASNSIALLE
+441 YYRSDARDTLRRLE
-455 NDPDAYIQKALRWF
+455 GSPDGYIKKALCWF
-469 GFDLDDTET
+469 GFNLSDA
-478 VDENPRHQN
+478 VDESLCCQSD
-487 AAIEQLQALLEE
+487 AIEQLQTFLEE
-499 TESKPLNSEN
+499 TASKPLNKES
-509 WADFRE
+509 WANFRQQ
-515 KFRTLYEKSGGATLC
+515 FRLLHEAAGGEVLC
-530 SGKANRKPGTRVIV
+530 SGKKDRTPGTQVIE
-544 ELLASYGYQVK
+544 ELLPLYGYQVK
-555 TNAKLKLKYIV
+555 TSNRLKFIV
-566 KEDTKK
+566 KEGT

>member
-19 GSPRNVYLLK
+19 GLPRNVYLLK

-107 LQDKDTPNIKI
+107 LQGKDTPNIKI

-188 FPHWEIWPRFRY
+188 FPYWEISPGFRY
-200 AKNDMI
+200 ARNNMI
-206 SQMYSNSTGLPKYA
+206 SQIYSNYNGLLQRAP
-220 AFFEVTGAE
+220 FFEVMGAE

-237 RILADGQALWDD
+237 RILADGQSLWDD
-249 VIEQHGAHRLH
+249 VIEQYEAHSLR

-271 GTDCKNKLNQ
+271 GKDCKEKLNS
-281 HGVSAAFI
+281 HGISAAFI
-289 FSEASSGAYS
+289 VSESTSSRSYS

-306 VLEEIKA
+306 VLEEIKT
-313 KSHFE
+313 KNCFE
-318 SVSVLIATSILDNG
+318 SVSVLIATSVLDNG

-337 KEITHLYISGT
+337 KDITHLYISGT

-355 QAGRVRMYDEGQTLE
+355 QAGRVRMYEEGQTLE
-370 LVIPRRAKSFFSTR
+370 LVIPRRAKNYFSSR
-384 RSQWKRQKELLEK
+384 ISQWDRQENLLDK
-397 WLDATVKTR
+397 WLDADAKTR
-406 ESMYFNGEAD
+406 EDMFWNGELE
-416 FLKTKFSYNEDSRPK
+416 FLRTKFSYNESSHPK
-431 NSIFTFAALN
+431 NSIFTFASLN
-441 YYIFDASNSIALLE
+441 YYRSDARDTLRRLE
-455 NDPDAYIQKALRWF
+455 GSPDGYVKKALCWF
-469 GFDLDDTET
+469 GFNLSDA
-478 VDENPRHQN
+478 VDESLCCQSD
-487 AAIEQLQALLEE
+487 AIERLQTFLEE
-499 TESKPLNSEN
+499 TASKPLNKES
-509 WADFRE
+509 WANFRQQ
-515 KFRTLYEKSGGATLC
+515 FRLLHEAAGGEVLC
-530 SGKANRKPGTRVIV
+530 SGKKDRTPGTQVIE
-544 ELLASYGYQVK
+544 ELLPLYGYQVK
-555 TNAKLKLKYIV
+555 TSNRLKFIV
-566 KEDTKK
+566 KEGT

>member
-168 MSPVRNVILK
+168 ISPVRNVILK

-188 FPHWEIWPRFRY
+188 FPHWEIWPGFRY
-200 AKNDMI
+200 ARNNMI
-206 SQMYSNSTGLPKYA
+206 SQIHSNHNGLLQYA

-229 PDYSYLHP
+229 PNYSYLHP

-249 VIEQHGAHRLH
+249 VIEQHEAHRLH

-281 HGVSAAFI
+281 HGISAAFI
-289 FSEASSGAYS
+289 FSEASSGSYS

-313 KSHFE
+313 KSRFE
-318 SVSVLIATSILDNG
+318 SVSVLIATSVLDNG

-337 KEITHLYISGT
+337 KDITHLYISGT

-355 QAGRVRMYDEGQTLE
+355 QAGRVRMYEEGQTLE
-370 LVIPRRAKSFFSTR
+370 LVIPRRAKSYFSSR
-384 RSQWKRQKELLEK
+384 ISQWDRQENLLNK
-397 WLDATVKTR
+397 WLDTDAKTR
-406 ESMYFNGEAD
+406 EDMFWNGELE
-416 FLKTKFSYNEDSRPK
+416 FLRTKFSYNESSHPK
-431 NSIFTFAALN
+431 NSIFTFAALD
-441 YYIFDASNSIALLE
+441 YYISDARKSLSMLE
-455 NDPDAYIQKALRWF
+455 NDPDGYVRKALSWF
-469 GFDLDDTET
+469 GFDLDDTEA

-499 TESKPLNSEN
+499 TASKPLNKES
-509 WADFRE
+509 WANFR
-515 KFRTLYEKSGGATLC
+515 KQFRSLHEAAGGEVLC
-530 SGKANRKPGTRVIV
+530 SGKKDRTPGTQVIE
-544 ELLASYGYQVK
+544 ELLPLYGYQVK
-555 TNAKLKLKYIV
+555 TSNKLKFIV
-566 KEDTKK
+566 KEDIKK

>member
-19 GSPRNVYLLK
+19 GLPRNVYLLK

-107 LQDKDTPNIKI
+107 LQGKDTPNIKI

-188 FPHWEIWPRFRY
+188 FPYWEISPGFRY
-200 AKNDMI
+200 ARNNMI
-206 SQMYSNSTGLPKYA
+206 SQIYSNYNGLLQRAP
-220 AFFEVTGAE
+220 FFEVMGAE

-237 RILADGQALWDD
+237 RILADGQSLWDD
-249 VIEQHGAHRLH
+249 VIEQYEAHSLR
-260 KAVVFVDSKKQ
+260 KAVVFVDSKKH
-271 GTDCKNKLNQ
+271 GKDCKEKLNS
-281 HGVSAAFI
+281 HGISAAFI
-289 FSEASSGAYS
+289 VSESTSSRSYS

-306 VLEEIKA
+306 VLEEIKT
-313 KSHFE
+313 KNRFE
-318 SVSVLIATSILDNG
+318 SVSVLIATSVLDNG

-337 KEITHLYISGT
+337 KDITHLYISGT

-355 QAGRVRMYDEGQTLE
+355 QAGRVRMYEEGQTLE
-370 LVIPRRAKSFFSTR
+370 LVIPRRAKSYFSSR
-384 RSQWKRQKELLEK
+384 ISQWNRQENLLDK
-397 WLDATVKTR
+397 WLDADAKTR
-406 ESMYFNGEAD
+406 EDMFWNGELE
-416 FLKTKFSYNEDSRPK
+416 FLRTKFSYNESSHPK
-431 NSIFTFAALN
+431 NSIFTFASLN
-441 YYIFDASNSIALLE
+441 YYRSDARDTLRRLE
-455 NDPDAYIQKALRWF
+455 GSPDGYVKKALCWF
-469 GFDLDDTET
+469 GFNLSDA
-478 VDENPRHQN
+478 VDESLCCQSD
-487 AAIEQLQALLEE
+487 AIEQLQTFLEE
-499 TESKPLNSEN
+499 TASKPLNKES
-509 WADFRE
+509 WANFRQQ
-515 KFRTLYEKSGGATLC
+515 FRLLHEAAGGEVLC
-530 SGKANRKPGTRVIV
+530 SGKKDRTPGTQVIE
-544 ELLASYGYQVK
+544 ELLPLYGYQVK
-555 TNAKLKLKYIV
+555 TSNRLKFIV
-566 KEDTKK
+566 KEGT

>member
-206 SQMYSNSTGLPKYA
+206 SQMYSNNTGLPKYA

-237 RILADGQALWDD
+237 RILADGQSLWDD
-249 VIEQHGAHRLH
+249 VIEQYEAHSLR

-271 GTDCKNKLNQ
+271 GKDCKEKLNS
-281 HGVSAAFI
+281 HGISAAFI
-289 FSEASSGAYS
+289 VSESTSSRSYS

-306 VLEEIKA
+306 VLEEIKT
-313 KSHFE
+313 KNRFE
-318 SVSVLIATSILDNG
+318 SVSVLIATSVLDNG

-337 KEITHLYISGT
+337 KDITHLYISGT

-355 QAGRVRMYDEGQTLE
+355 QAGRVRMYEEGQTLE
-370 LVIPRRAKSFFSTR
+370 LVIPRRAKSYFSSR
-384 RSQWKRQKELLEK
+384 ISQWDRQENLLDK
-397 WLDATVKTR
+397 WLDADAKTR
-406 ESMYFNGEAD
+406 EDMFWNGELE
-416 FLKTKFSYNEDSRPK
+416 FLRTKFSYNESSHPK
-431 NSIFTFAALN
+431 NSIFTFASLN
-441 YYIFDASNSIALLE
+441 YYRSDARDTLRRLE
-455 NDPDAYIQKALRWF
+455 GSPDGYVKKALCWF
-469 GFDLDDTET
+469 GFNLSDA
-478 VDENPRHQN
+478 VDESLCCQSD
-487 AAIEQLQALLEE
+487 AIEQLQTFLEE
-499 TESKPLNSEN
+499 TASKPLNKES
-509 WADFRE
+509 WANFRQQ
-515 KFRTLYEKSGGATLC
+515 FRLLHEAAGGEVLC
-530 SGKANRKPGTRVIV
+530 SGKKDRTPGTQVIE
-544 ELLASYGYQVK
+544 ELLPLYGYQVK
-555 TNAKLKLKYIV
+555 TSNRLKFIV
-566 KEDTKK
+566 KEGT

>member
-19 GSPRNVYLLK
+19 GLPRNVYLLK

-107 LQDKDTPNIKI
+107 LQGKDTPNIKI

-188 FPHWEIWPRFRY
+188 FPYWEISPGFRY
-200 AKNDMI
+200 ARNNMI
-206 SQMYSNSTGLPKYA
+206 SQIYSNYNGLLQRAP
-220 AFFEVTGAE
+220 FFEVMGAE

-237 RILADGQALWDD
+237 RILADGQSLWDD
-249 VIEQHGAHRLH
+249 VIEQYEAHSLR
-260 KAVVFVDSKKQ
+260 KAVVFVDSKKH
-271 GTDCKNKLNQ
+271 GKDCKEKLNS
-281 HGVSAAFI
+281 HGISAAFI
-289 FSEASSGAYS
+289 VSESTSSRSYS

-306 VLEEIKA
+306 VLEEIKT
-313 KSHFE
+313 KNRFE
-318 SVSVLIATSILDNG
+318 SVSVLIATSVLDNG

-337 KEITHLYISGT
+337 KDITHLYISGT

-355 QAGRVRMYDEGQTLE
+355 QAGRVRMYEEGQTLE
-370 LVIPRRAKSFFSTR
+370 LVIPRRAKSYFSSR
-384 RSQWKRQKELLEK
+384 ISQWNRQENLLDK
-397 WLDATVKTR
+397 WLDADAKTR
-406 ESMYFNGEAD
+406 EDMFWNGELE
-416 FLKTKFSYNEDSRPK
+416 FLRTKFSYNESSHPK
-431 NSIFTFAALN
+431 NSIFTFASLN
-441 YYIFDASNSIALLE
+441 YCRSDARDTLRRLE
-455 NDPDAYIQKALRWF
+455 GSPDGYVKKALCWF
-469 GFDLDDTET
+469 GFNLSDA
-478 VDENPRHQN
+478 VDESLCCQSD
-487 AAIEQLQALLEE
+487 AIEQLQTFLEE
-499 TESKPLNSEN
+499 TASKPLNKES
-509 WADFRE
+509 WANFRQQ
-515 KFRTLYEKSGGATLC
+515 FRLLHEAAGGEVLC
-530 SGKANRKPGTRVIV
+530 SGKKDRTPGTQVIE
-544 ELLASYGYQVK
+544 ELLPLYGYQVK
-555 TNAKLKLKYIV
+555 TSNRLKFIV
-566 KEDTKK
+566 KEGT

>member
-19 GSPRNVYLLK
+19 GLPRNVYLLK

-107 LQDKDTPNIKI
+107 LQGKDTPNIKI

-188 FPHWEIWPRFRY
+188 FPYWEISPGFRY
-200 AKNDMI
+200 ARNNMI
-206 SQMYSNSTGLPKYA
+206 SQIYSNYNGLLQRAP
-220 AFFEVTGAE
+220 FFEVMGAE

-237 RILADGQALWDD
+237 RILADGQSLWDD
-249 VIEQHGAHRLH
+249 VIEQYEAHSLR
-260 KAVVFVDSKKQ
+260 KAVVFVDSKKH
-271 GTDCKNKLNQ
+271 GKDCKEKLNS
-281 HGVSAAFI
+281 HGISAAFI
-289 FSEASSGAYS
+289 VSESTSSRSYS

-306 VLEEIKA
+306 VLEEIKT
-313 KSHFE
+313 KNRFE
-318 SVSVLIATSILDNG
+318 SVSVLIATSVLDNG

-337 KEITHLYISGT
+337 KDITHLYISGT

-355 QAGRVRMYDEGQTLE
+355 QAGRVRMYEEGQTLE
-370 LVIPRRAKSFFSTR
+370 LVIPRRAKSYFSSR
-384 RSQWKRQKELLEK
+384 ISQWDRQENLLDK
-397 WLDATVKTR
+397 WLDADAKTR
-406 ESMYFNGEAD
+406 EDMFWNGELE
-416 FLKTKFSYNEDSRPK
+416 FLRTKFSYNESSHPK
-431 NSIFTFAALN
+431 NSIFTFASLN
-441 YYIFDASNSIALLE
+441 YYRSDARDTLRRLE
-455 NDPDAYIQKALRWF
+455 GSPDGYVKKALCWF
-469 GFDLDDTET
+469 GFNLSDA
-478 VDENPRHQN
+478 VDESLCCQSD
-487 AAIEQLQALLEE
+487 AIEQLQTFLEE
-499 TESKPLNSEN
+499 TASKPLNKES
-509 WADFRE
+509 WANFRQQ
-515 KFRTLYEKSGGATLC
+515 FRLLHEAAGGEVLC
-530 SGKANRKPGTRVIV
+530 SGKKDRTPGTQVIE
-544 ELLASYGYQVK
+544 ELLPLYGYQVK
-555 TNAKLKLKYIV
+555 TSNRLKFIV
-566 KEDTKK
+566 KEGT

>member
-47 ARRRR
+47 ARRRG
-52 QQVLLI
+52 QSVLLI

-107 LQDKDTPNIKI
+107 LQGKDTPNIKI

-188 FPHWEIWPRFRY
+188 FPYWEISPGFRY
-200 AKNDMI
+200 ARNNMI
-206 SQMYSNSTGLPKYA
+206 SQIYSNYNGLLQRAP
-220 AFFEVTGAE
+220 FFEVMGAE

-237 RILADGQALWDD
+237 RILADGQSLWDD
-249 VIEQHGAHRLH
+249 VIEQYEAHSLR
-260 KAVVFVDSKKQ
+260 KAVVFVDSKKH
-271 GTDCKNKLNQ
+271 GKDCKEKLNS
-281 HGVSAAFI
+281 HGISAAFI
-289 FSEASSGAYS
+289 VSESTSSRSYS

-306 VLEEIKA
+306 VLEEIKT
-313 KSHFE
+313 KNRFE
-318 SVSVLIATSILDNG
+318 SVSVLIATSVLDNG

-337 KEITHLYISGT
+337 KDITHLYISGT

-355 QAGRVRMYDEGQTLE
+355 QAGRVRMYEEGQTLE
-370 LVIPRRAKSFFSTR
+370 LVIPRRAKSYFSSR
-384 RSQWKRQKELLEK
+384 ISQWNRQENLLDK
-397 WLDATVKTR
+397 WLDADAKTR
-406 ESMYFNGEAD
+406 EDMFWNGELE
-416 FLKTKFSYNEDSRPK
+416 FLRTKFSYNESSHPK
-431 NSIFTFAALN
+431 NSIFTFASLN
-441 YYIFDASNSIALLE
+441 YYRSDARDTLRRLE
-455 NDPDAYIQKALRWF
+455 GSPDGYVKKALCWF
-469 GFDLDDTET
+469 GFNLSDA
-478 VDENPRHQN
+478 VDESLCCQSD
-487 AAIEQLQALLEE
+487 AIEQLQTFLEE
-499 TESKPLNSEN
+499 TASKPLNKES
-509 WADFRE
+509 WANFRQQ
-515 KFRTLYEKSGGATLC
+515 FRLLHEAAGGEVLC
-530 SGKANRKPGTRVIV
+530 SGKKDRTPGTQVIE
-544 ELLASYGYQVK
+544 ELLPLYGYQVK
-555 TNAKLKLKYIV
+555 TSNRLKFIV
-566 KEDTKK
+566 KEGT

>member
-34 GKTTFFIKDLVPE
+34 GKTTFFIEELVPE
-47 ARRRR
+47 ARRRE
-52 QQVLLI
+52 QAVLLI
-58 VNRSVLTEQLINIY
+58 VNRSVLTEQLTNIY

-85 PQEGIYPLG
+85 SQAGIYPLG
-94 DLVVCSYQYMARR
+94 DLVVCSYQYMAQR

-168 MSPVRNVILK
+168 ISPVRNVILK

-188 FPHWEIWPRFRY
+188 FPHWEIWPGFRY
-200 AKNDMI
+200 ARNNMI
-206 SQMYSNSTGLPKYA
+206 SQIHSNHNGLLQYA

-229 PDYSYLHP
+229 PNYSYLHP

-249 VIEQHGAHRLH
+249 VIEQHEAHRLH

-281 HGVSAAFI
+281 HGISAAFI
-289 FSEASSGAYS
+289 FSEASSGSYS

-313 KSHFE
+313 KSRFE
-318 SVSVLIATSILDNG
+318 SVSVLIATSVLDNG

-337 KEITHLYISGT
+337 KDITHLYISGT

-355 QAGRVRMYDEGQTLE
+355 QAGRVRMYEEGQTLE
-370 LVIPRRAKSFFSTR
+370 LVIPRRAKSYFSSR
-384 RSQWKRQKELLEK
+384 ISQWDRQENLLNK
-397 WLDATVKTR
+397 WLDTDAKTR
-406 ESMYFNGEAD
+406 EDMFWNGELE
-416 FLKTKFSYNEDSRPK
+416 FLRTKFSYNESSHPK
-431 NSIFTFAALN
+431 NSIFTFAALD
-441 YYIFDASNSIALLE
+441 YYISDARKSLSMLE
-455 NDPDAYIQKALRWF
+455 NDPDGYVRKALSWF
-469 GFDLDDTET
+469 GFDLDDTEA

-499 TESKPLNSEN
+499 TASKPLNKES
-509 WADFRE
+509 WANFR
-515 KFRTLYEKSGGATLC
+515 KQFRSLHEAAGGEVLC
-530 SGKANRKPGTRVIV
+530 SGKKDRTPGTQVIE
-544 ELLASYGYQVK
+544 ELLPLYGYQVK
-555 TNAKLKLKYIV
+555 TSNKLKFIV
-566 KEDTKK
+566 KEDIKK

>member
-47 ARRRR
+47 ARRRG
-52 QQVLLI
+52 QSVLLI

-107 LQDKDTPNIKI
+107 LQGKDTPNIKI

-188 FPHWEIWPRFRY
+188 FPYWEISPGFRY
-200 AKNDMI
+200 ARNNMI
-206 SQMYSNSTGLPKYA
+206 SQIYSNYNGLLQRAP
-220 AFFEVTGAE
+220 FFEVMGAE

-237 RILADGQALWDD
+237 RILADGQSLWDD
-249 VIEQHGAHRLH
+249 VIEQYEAHSLR
-260 KAVVFVDSKKQ
+260 KAVVFVDSKKH
-271 GTDCKNKLNQ
+271 GKDCKEKLNS
-281 HGVSAAFI
+281 HGISAAFI
-289 FSEASSGAYS
+289 VSESTSSRSYS

-306 VLEEIKA
+306 VLEEIKT
-313 KSHFE
+313 KNRFE
-318 SVSVLIATSILDNG
+318 SVSVLIATSVLDNG

-337 KEITHLYISGT
+337 KDITHLYISGT

-355 QAGRVRMYDEGQTLE
+355 QAGRVRMYEEGQTLE
-370 LVIPRRAKSFFSTR
+370 LVIPRRAKSYFSSR
-384 RSQWKRQKELLEK
+384 ISQWNRQENLLDK
-397 WLDATVKTR
+397 WLDADAKTR
-406 ESMYFNGEAD
+406 EDMFWNGELE
-416 FLKTKFSYNEDSRPK
+416 FLRTKFSYNESSHPK
-431 NSIFTFAALN
+431 NSIFTFASLN
-441 YYIFDASNSIALLE
+441 YYRSDARDTLRRLE
-455 NDPDAYIQKALRWF
+455 GSPDGYVKKALCWF
-469 GFDLDDTET
+469 GFNLSDA
-478 VDENPRHQN
+478 VDESLCCQSD
-487 AAIEQLQALLEE
+487 AIEQLQTFLEE
-499 TESKPLNSEN
+499 TASKPLNKES
-509 WADFRE
+509 WANFRQ
-515 KFRTLYEKSGGATLC
+515 KFRLLHEAAGGEVLC
-530 SGKANRKPGTRVIV
+530 SGKKDRTPGTQVIE
-544 ELLASYGYQVK
+544 ELLPLYGYQVK
-555 TNAKLKLKYIV
+555 TSNRLKFIV
-566 KEDTKK
+566 KEGT

>member
-19 GSPRNVYLLK
+19 GLPRNVYLLK

-107 LQDKDTPNIKI
+107 LQGKDTPNIKI

-188 FPHWEIWPRFRY
+188 FPYWEISPGFRY
-200 AKNDMI
+200 ARNNMI
-206 SQMYSNSTGLPKYA
+206 SQIYSNYNGLLQRAP
-220 AFFEVTGAE
+220 FFEVMGAE

-237 RILADGQALWDD
+237 RILADGQSLWDD
-249 VIEQHGAHRLH
+249 VIEQYEAHSLR
-260 KAVVFVDSKKQ
+260 KAVVFVDSKKH
-271 GTDCKNKLNQ
+271 GKDCKEKLNS
-281 HGVSAAFI
+281 HGISAAFI
-289 FSEASSGAYS
+289 VSESTSSRSYS

-306 VLEEIKA
+306 VLEEIKT
-313 KSHFE
+313 KNRFE
-318 SVSVLIATSILDNG
+318 SVSVLIATSVLDNG

-337 KEITHLYISGT
+337 KDITHLYISGT

-355 QAGRVRMYDEGQTLE
+355 QAGRVRMYEEGQTLE
-370 LVIPRRAKSFFSTR
+370 LVIPRRAKRYFSSR
-384 RSQWKRQKELLEK
+384 ISQWNRQENLLDK
-397 WLDATVKTR
+397 WLDADAKTR
-406 ESMYFNGEAD
+406 EDMFWNGELE
-416 FLKTKFSYNEDSRPK
+416 FLRTKFSYNESSHPK
-431 NSIFTFAALN
+431 NSIFTFASLN
-441 YYIFDASNSIALLE
+441 YYRSDARDTLRRLE
-455 NDPDAYIQKALRWF
+455 GSPDGYVKKALCWF
-469 GFDLDDTET
+469 GFNLSDA
-478 VDENPRHQN
+478 VDESLCCQSD
-487 AAIEQLQALLEE
+487 AIEQLQTFLEE
-499 TESKPLNSEN
+499 TASKPLNKES
-509 WADFRE
+509 WANFRQQ
-515 KFRTLYEKSGGATLC
+515 FRLLHEAAGGEVLC
-530 SGKANRKPGTRVIV
+530 SGKKDRTPGTQVIE
-544 ELLASYGYQVK
+544 ELLPLYGYQVK
-555 TNAKLKLKYIV
+555 TSNRLKFIV
-566 KEDTKK
+566 KEGT

>member
-19 GSPRNVYLLK
+19 GLPRNVYLLK

-107 LQDKDTPNIKI
+107 LQGKDTPNIKI

-188 FPHWEIWPRFRY
+188 FPYWEISPGFRY
-200 AKNDMI
+200 ARNNMI
-206 SQMYSNSTGLPKYA
+206 SQIYSNYNGLLQRAP
-220 AFFEVTGAE
+220 FFEVMGAE

-237 RILADGQALWDD
+237 RILADGQSLWDD
-249 VIEQHGAHRLH
+249 VIEQYEAHSLR
-260 KAVVFVDSKKQ
+260 KAVVFVDSKKH
-271 GTDCKNKLNQ
+271 GKDCKEKLNS
-281 HGVSAAFI
+281 HGISAAFI
-289 FSEASSGAYS
+289 VSESTSSRSYS

-306 VLEEIKA
+306 VLEEIKT
-313 KSHFE
+313 KNRFE
-318 SVSVLIATSILDNG
+318 SASVLIATSVLDNG

-337 KEITHLYISGT
+337 KDITHLYISGT

-355 QAGRVRMYDEGQTLE
+355 QAGRVRMYEEGQTLE
-370 LVIPRRAKSFFSTR
+370 LVIPRRAKSYFSSR
-384 RSQWKRQKELLEK
+384 ISQWNRQENLLDK
-397 WLDATVKTR
+397 WLDADAKTR
-406 ESMYFNGEAD
+406 EDMFWNGELE
-416 FLKTKFSYNEDSRPK
+416 FLRTKFSYNESSHPK
-431 NSIFTFAALN
+431 NSIFTFASLN
-441 YYIFDASNSIALLE
+441 YYRSDARDTLRRLE
-455 NDPDAYIQKALRWF
+455 GSPDGYVKKALCWF
-469 GFDLDDTET
+469 GFNLSDA
-478 VDENPRHQN
+478 VDESLCCQSD
-487 AAIEQLQALLEE
+487 AIEQLQTFLEE
-499 TESKPLNSEN
+499 TASKPLNKES
-509 WADFRE
+509 WANFRQQ
-515 KFRTLYEKSGGATLC
+515 FRLLHEAAGGEVLC
-530 SGKANRKPGTRVIV
+530 SGKKDRTPGTQVIE
-544 ELLASYGYQVK
+544 ELLPLYGYQVK
-555 TNAKLKLKYIV
+555 TSNRLKFIV
-566 KEDTKK
+566 KEGT

>member
-19 GSPRNVYLLK
+19 GLPRNVYLLK

-188 FPHWEIWPRFRY
+188 FPHWEIWPGFRY
-200 AKNDMI
+200 ARNNMI
-206 SQMYSNSTGLPKYA
+206 SQMYSNNTGLPKYA

-237 RILADGQALWDD
+237 RILADGQSLWDD
-249 VIEQHGAHRLH
+249 VIEQYEAHSLR
-260 KAVVFVDSKKQ
+260 KAVVFVDSKKH
-271 GTDCKNKLNQ
+271 GKDCKEKLNS
-281 HGVSAAFI
+281 HGISAAFI
-289 FSEASSGAYS
+289 VSESTSSRSYS

-306 VLEEIKA
+306 VLEEIKT
-313 KSHFE
+313 KNRFE
-318 SVSVLIATSILDNG
+318 SVSVLIATSVLDNG

-337 KEITHLYISGT
+337 KDITHLYISGT

-355 QAGRVRMYDEGQTLE
+355 QAGRVRMYEEGQTLE
-370 LVIPRRAKSFFSTR
+370 LVIPRRAKSYFSSR
-384 RSQWKRQKELLEK
+384 ISQWDRQENLLDK
-397 WLDATVKTR
+397 WLDADAKTR
-406 ESMYFNGEAD
+406 EDMFWNGELE
-416 FLKTKFSYNEDSRPK
+416 FLRTKFSYNESSHPK
-431 NSIFTFAALN
+431 NSIFTFASLN
-441 YYIFDASNSIALLE
+441 YYRSDARDTLRRLE
-455 NDPDAYIQKALRWF
+455 GSPDGYVKKALCWF
-469 GFDLDDTET
+469 GFNLSDA
-478 VDENPRHQN
+478 VDESLCCQSD
-487 AAIEQLQALLEE
+487 AIEQLQTFLEE
-499 TESKPLNSEN
+499 TASKPLNKES
-509 WADFRE
+509 WANFRQQ
-515 KFRTLYEKSGGATLC
+515 FRLLHEAAGGEVLC
-530 SGKANRKPGTRVIV
+530 SGKKDRTPGTQVIE
-544 ELLASYGYQVK
+544 ELLPLYGYQVK
-555 TNAKLKLKYIV
+555 TSNRLKFIV
-566 KEDTKK
+566 KEGT

>member
-47 ARRRR
+47 ARRRM

-188 FPHWEIWPRFRY
+188 FPHWEIWPGFRY
-200 AKNDMI
+200 ARNNMI
-206 SQMYSNSTGLPKYA
+206 SQMYSNNTGLPKYA

-237 RILADGQALWDD
+237 RILADGQSLWDD
-249 VIEQHGAHRLH
+249 VIEQYEAHSLR

-271 GTDCKNKLNQ
+271 GKDCKEKLNS
-281 HGVSAAFI
+281 HGISAAFI
-289 FSEASSGAYS
+289 VSESTSSRSYS

-306 VLEEIKA
+306 VLEEIKT
-313 KSHFE
+313 KNRFE
-318 SVSVLIATSILDNG
+318 SVSVLIATSVLDNG

-337 KEITHLYISGT
+337 KDITHLYISGT

-355 QAGRVRMYDEGQTLE
+355 QAGRVRMYEEGQTLE
-370 LVIPRRAKSFFSTR
+370 LVIPRRAKSYFSSR
-384 RSQWKRQKELLEK
+384 ISQWDRQENLLDK
-397 WLDATVKTR
+397 WLDADAKNR
-406 ESMYFNGEAD
+406 EDMFWNGELE
-416 FLKTKFSYNEDSRPK
+416 FLRTKFSYNESSHPK
-431 NSIFTFAALN
+431 NSIFTFASLN
-441 YYIFDASNSIALLE
+441 YYRSDARDTLRRLE
-455 NDPDAYIQKALRWF
+455 GSPDGYIKKALCWF
-469 GFDLDDTET
+469 GFNLSDA
-478 VDENPRHQN
+478 VDESLCCQSD
-487 AAIEQLQALLEE
+487 AIEQLQTFLEE
-499 TESKPLNSEN
+499 TASKPLNKES
-509 WADFRE
+509 WANFRQQ
-515 KFRTLYEKSGGATLC
+515 FRLLHEAAGGEVLC
-530 SGKANRKPGTRVIV
+530 SGKKDRTPGTQVIE
-544 ELLASYGYQVK
+544 ELLPLYGYQVK
-555 TNAKLKLKYIV
+555 TSNRLKFIV
-566 KEDTKK
+566 KEGT

>member
-1 MSQYLSEDIKQ
+1 MSQYLSEDIKH

-168 MSPVRNVILK
+168 MNPVRNVILK

-188 FPHWEIWPRFRY
+188 FPYWEISPGFRY
-200 AKNDMI
+200 ARNNMI
-206 SQMYSNSTGLPKYA
+206 SQIYSNYNGLLQRAP
-220 AFFEVTGAE
+220 FFEVMGAE

-237 RILADGQALWDD
+237 RILADGQSLWDD
-249 VIEQHGAHRLH
+249 VIEQYEAHSLR
-260 KAVVFVDSKKQ
+260 KAVVFVDSKKH
-271 GTDCKNKLNQ
+271 GKDCKEKLNS
-281 HGVSAAFI
+281 HGISAAFI
-289 FSEASSGAYS
+289 VSESTSSRSYS
-299 MDELDKK
+299 MDKLDKK
-306 VLEEIKA
+306 VLEEIKT
-313 KSHFE
+313 KNRFE
-318 SVSVLIATSILDNG
+318 SVSVLIATSVLDNG

-337 KEITHLYISGT
+337 KDITHLYISGT

-355 QAGRVRMYDEGQTLE
+355 QAGRVRMYEEGQTLE
-370 LVIPRRAKSFFSTR
+370 LVIPRRAKSYFSSR
-384 RSQWKRQKELLEK
+384 ISQWNRQENLLDK
-397 WLDATVKTR
+397 WLDADAKTR
-406 ESMYFNGEAD
+406 EDMFWNGELE
-416 FLKTKFSYNEDSRPK
+416 FLRTKFSYNESSHPK
-431 NSIFTFAALN
+431 NSIFTFASLN
-441 YYIFDASNSIALLE
+441 YYRSDARDTLRRLE
-455 NDPDAYIQKALRWF
+455 GSPDGYVKKALCWF
-469 GFDLDDTET
+469 GFNLSDA
-478 VDENPRHQN
+478 VDESLCCQSD
-487 AAIEQLQALLEE
+487 AIEQLQMFLEE
-499 TESKPLNSEN
+499 TASKPLNKES
-509 WADFRE
+509 WANFRQQ
-515 KFRTLYEKSGGATLC
+515 FRLLHEAAGGEVLC
-530 SGKANRKPGTRVIV
+530 SGKKDRTPGTQVIE
-544 ELLASYGYQVK
+544 ELLPLYGYQVK
-555 TNAKLKLKYIV
+555 TCNRLKFIV
-566 KEDTKK
+566 KEGT

>member
-19 GSPRNVYLLK
+19 GLPRNVYLLK

-107 LQDKDTPNIKI
+107 LQGKDTPNIKI

-188 FPHWEIWPRFRY
+188 FPYWEISPGFRY
-200 AKNDMI
+200 ARNNMI
-206 SQMYSNSTGLPKYA
+206 SQIYSNYNGLLQRAP
-220 AFFEVTGAE
+220 FFEVMGAE

-237 RILADGQALWDD
+237 RILADGQSLWDD
-249 VIEQHGAHRLH
+249 VIEQYEAHSLR
-260 KAVVFVDSKKQ
+260 KAVVFVDSKKH
-271 GTDCKNKLNQ
+271 GKDCKEKLNS
-281 HGVSAAFI
+281 HGISAAFI
-289 FSEASSGAYS
+289 VSESTSSRSYS

-306 VLEEIKA
+306 VLEEIKT
-313 KSHFE
+313 KNRFE
-318 SVSVLIATSILDNG
+318 SVSVLIATSVLDNG

-337 KEITHLYISGT
+337 KDITHLYISGT

-355 QAGRVRMYDEGQTLE
+355 QAGRVRMYEEGQTLE
-370 LVIPRRAKSFFSTR
+370 LVIPRRAKSYFSSR
-384 RSQWKRQKELLEK
+384 ISQWNRQENLLDK
-397 WLDATVKTR
+397 WLDADAKTR
-406 ESMYFNGEAD
+406 EDMFWNGELE
-416 FLKTKFSYNEDSRPK
+416 FLRTKFSYNESSHPK
-431 NSIFTFAALN
+431 NSIFTFASLN
-441 YYIFDASNSIALLE
+441 YYRSDARDTLRRLE
-455 NDPDAYIQKALRWF
+455 GSPDGYVKKALCWF
-469 GFDLDDTET
+469 GFNLSDA
-478 VDENPRHQN
+478 VDESLCCQSD
-487 AAIEQLQALLEE
+487 AIEQLQTFLEE
-499 TESKPLNSEN
+499 TASKPLNKES
-509 WADFRE
+509 WANFRQQ
-515 KFRTLYEKSGGATLC
+515 FRLLHEAAGGEVLC
-530 SGKANRKPGTRVIV
+530 SGKKDRTPGTQVI
-544 ELLASYGYQVK
+544 EEFLPLYGYQVK
-555 TNAKLKLKYIV
+555 TSNRLKFIV
-566 KEDTKK
+566 KEGT

>member
-34 GKTTFFIKDLVPE
+34 GKTTFFIEELVPE
-47 ARRRR
+47 ARRRE
-52 QQVLLI
+52 QAVLLI
-58 VNRSVLTEQLINIY
+58 VNRSVLTEQLTNIY

-85 PQEGIYPLG
+85 SQAGIYPLG
-94 DLVVCSYQYMARR
+94 DLVVCSYQYMAQR

-168 MSPVRNVILK
+168 ISPVRNVILK

-188 FPHWEIWPRFRY
+188 FPHWEIWPGFRY
-200 AKNDMI
+200 ARNNMI
-206 SQMYSNSTGLPKYA
+206 SQIHSNHNGLLQYA

-237 RILADGQALWDD
+237 RILADGQTLWDD
-249 VIEQHGAHRLH
+249 VIEQHEAHRLH

-281 HGVSAAFI
+281 HGISAAFI
-289 FSEASSGAYS
+289 FSEASSGSYS

-313 KSHFE
+313 KSRFE
-318 SVSVLIATSILDNG
+318 SVSVLIATSVLDNG

-337 KEITHLYISGT
+337 KDITHLYISGT

-355 QAGRVRMYDEGQTLE
+355 QAGRVRMYEEGQTLE
-370 LVIPRRAKSFFSTR
+370 LVIPRRAKSYFSSR
-384 RSQWKRQKELLEK
+384 ISQWDRQENLLNK
-397 WLDATVKTR
+397 WLDTDAKTR
-406 ESMYFNGEAD
+406 EDMFWNGELE
-416 FLKTKFSYNEDSRPK
+416 FLRTKFSYNESSHPK
-431 NSIFTFAALN
+431 NSIFTFAALD
-441 YYIFDASNSIALLE
+441 YYISDARKSLSMLE
-455 NDPDAYIQKALRWF
+455 NDPDGYVRKALSWF
-469 GFDLDDTET
+469 GFDLDDTEA

-499 TESKPLNSEN
+499 TASKPLNKES
-509 WADFRE
+509 WANFR
-515 KFRTLYEKSGGATLC
+515 KQFRSLHEAAGGEVLC
-530 SGKANRKPGTRVIV
+530 SGKKDRTPGTQVIE
-544 ELLASYGYQVK
+544 ELLPLYGYQVK
-555 TNAKLKLKYIV
+555 TSNKLKFIV
-566 KEDTKK
+566 KEDIKK